1 MCQKL
6 YDVGVCSVLR
16 STDFQNKNLK
26 IKLCFIIL
34 RMPSPAM
41 ISYDKMKYNES
52 LDIIKSTNLNGI
64 IHLIC
69 NIIYMSVLFI
79 L

>member
-6 YDVGVCSVLR
+6 YDVGVCSVLK
-16 STDFQNKNLK
+16 STDFQNKN
-26 IKLCFIIL
+26 IIIL

-41 ISYDKMKYNES
+41 ISYDYMKYNES
-52 LDIIKSTNLNGI
+52 FDIIKSTNLNGI

>member
-16 STDFQNKNLK
+16 STDFLNKNCL
-26 IKLCFIIL
+26 IIL

-41 ISYDKMKYNES
+41 ISYDYMKYNES
-52 LDIIKSTNLNGI
+52 FDIIKSTNLNGI

>member
-16 STDFQNKNLK
+16 STDFQNKN
-26 IKLCFIIL
+26 CFIIL

-41 ISYDKMKYNES
+41 ISYDNMKYNES
-52 LDIIKSTNLNGI
+52 FDIIKSTNLNGI